1 MKNKKSGAVS
11 LFLGLLLI
19 VIFGVG
25 LTVEQNPTA
34 LVQPK
39 KYDHALQQFGT
50 FCSAI
55 WLPAGIIGIPLFL
68 FSLIK
73 SLIQERR
80 ADKEDE

>member
-25 LTVEQNPTA
+25 LTVEQNPAA

-73 SLIQERR
+73 SLIQEHKAR
-80 ADKEDE
+80 KEDQ